1 MSAEDPIGS
10 AVPPER
16 PKDPTH
22 FGGEGLYESKA
33 ETPET
38 PGSGVDSLKVPLSE
52 HVEGG
57 TTESLAAEQGAQREQ
72 DAQNSM
78 WEFAKRNHVPA
89 LLAVGGIVWL
99 IGALVRR
106 STERW

>member
-1 MSAEDPIGS
+1 
-10 AVPPER
+10 V
-16 PKDPTH
+16 
-22 FGGEGLYESKA
+22 
-33 ETPET
+33 
-38 PGSGVDSLKVPLSE
+38 
-52 HVEGG
+52 
-57 TTESLAAEQGAQREQ
+57 
-72 DAQNSM
+72 